1 MPAIKKISKEAII
14 DAAVDVL
21 REGGATAINAR
32 SVAKKLGCSTQ
43 PIYLSF
49 QNMDDLKA
57 AMTQRAIALHTRH
70 VRNSNSDT
78 QYSCYGMGF
87 VKFAAEER
95 HLFRWLYL
103 DGEQFGPYRDDVL
116 LPEIIAAMVNEYG
129 YTEEVARK
137 LHQDMTYYSYG
148 MAILANTG
156 HLNLTDAELRAAF
169 RREFTALTVSPVPLA
184 YYLRITGI
192 VIWAVLAAVTLFAAL
207 AVEKKKK
214 QFDIQTYRE
223 IIAFSEGKRLDEIE
237 KERENGKRSYQKM
250 LLIMGSGIITLII
263 AVVIACLV
271 YVNIITT
278 ERRIPASF
286 QASPSGN
293 EHMTAVV
300 IAQMPVGVGESVLLQ
315 ALHYPLRRKL
325 RRPHGVHLG
334 GDKQNGAGDVLG
346 LYDCGGV
353 RLLHKRQIQVVH
365 AYFAQ
370 PQAFPQHLAERELLH
385 HIGQRKGRQPA
396 SLKDARQHSGKL
408 YPAVT
413 AAEKYKRLSRIFILR
428 WDKKLTEEAV
438 CLHAKSFIF
447 CCGFWII

>member
-21 REGGATAINAR
+21 REGGAAAINAR

-57 AMTQRAIALHTRH
+57 AMTQRAVALHTQH

-87 VKFAAEER
+87 VKFAEEER

-169 RREFTALTVSPVPLA
+169 RREFTALTAYYDVSPVPL
-184 YYLRITGI
+184 RFRTQ
-192 VIWAVLAAVTLFAAL
+192 
-207 AVEKKKK
+207 EK
-214 QFDIQTYRE
+214 
-223 IIAFSEGKRLDEIE
+223 
-237 KERENGKRSYQKM
+237 
-250 LLIMGSGIITLII
+250 
-263 AVVIACLV
+263 
-271 YVNIITT
+271 
-278 ERRIPASF
+278 
-286 QASPSGN
+286 
-293 EHMTAVV
+293 
-300 IAQMPVGVGESVLLQ
+300 
-315 ALHYPLRRKL
+315 
-325 RRPHGVHLG
+325 
-334 GDKQNGAGDVLG
+334 
-346 LYDCGGV
+346 
-353 RLLHKRQIQVVH
+353 
-365 AYFAQ
+365 
-370 PQAFPQHLAERELLH
+370 
-385 HIGQRKGRQPA
+385 
-396 SLKDARQHSGKL
+396 
-408 YPAVT
+408 
-413 AAEKYKRLSRIFILR
+413 
-428 WDKKLTEEAV
+428 
-438 CLHAKSFIF
+438 
-447 CCGFWII
+447 

>member
-21 REGGATAINAR
+21 REGGAAAINAR

-57 AMTQRAIALHTRH
+57 AMTQRAVALHTRH

-87 VKFAAEER
+87 VKFAEEER

-169 RREFTALTVSPVPLA
+169 RREFTALTAYYDVSPVPL
-184 YYLRITGI
+184 RFRTQ
-192 VIWAVLAAVTLFAAL
+192 
-207 AVEKKKK
+207 EK
-214 QFDIQTYRE
+214 
-223 IIAFSEGKRLDEIE
+223 
-237 KERENGKRSYQKM
+237 
-250 LLIMGSGIITLII
+250 
-263 AVVIACLV
+263 
-271 YVNIITT
+271 
-278 ERRIPASF
+278 
-286 QASPSGN
+286 
-293 EHMTAVV
+293 
-300 IAQMPVGVGESVLLQ
+300 
-315 ALHYPLRRKL
+315 
-325 RRPHGVHLG
+325 
-334 GDKQNGAGDVLG
+334 
-346 LYDCGGV
+346 
-353 RLLHKRQIQVVH
+353 
-365 AYFAQ
+365 
-370 PQAFPQHLAERELLH
+370 
-385 HIGQRKGRQPA
+385 
-396 SLKDARQHSGKL
+396 
-408 YPAVT
+408 
-413 AAEKYKRLSRIFILR
+413 
-428 WDKKLTEEAV
+428 
-438 CLHAKSFIF
+438 
-447 CCGFWII
+447 

>member
-21 REGGATAINAR
+21 REGGAAAINAR

-169 RREFTALTVSPVPLA
+169 RREFTALTVSPIPLA

-192 VIWAVLAAVTLFAAL
+192 VIWAVLAAVTLFTVL

-223 IIAFSEGKRLDEIE
+223 IIAFSEGKRLDKIE
-237 KERENGKRSYQKM
+237 KERENGKRPYQKT
-250 LLIMGSGIITLII
+250 LLIMGSGILTLII
-263 AVVIACLV
+263 AAVIACLV

-278 ERRIPASF
+278 GRRIPASF
-286 QASPSGN
+286 PASPSGPCARRLCSSRA
-293 EHMTAVV
+293 HRGRA
-300 IAQMPVGVGESVLLQ
+300 SR
-315 ALHYPLRRKL
+315 PL
-325 RRPHGVHLG
+325 
-334 GDKQNGAGDVLG
+334 
-346 LYDCGGV
+346 
-353 RLLHKRQIQVVH
+353 
-365 AYFAQ
+365 
-370 PQAFPQHLAERELLH
+370 
-385 HIGQRKGRQPA
+385 
-396 SLKDARQHSGKL
+396 
-408 YPAVT
+408 
-413 AAEKYKRLSRIFILR
+413 
-428 WDKKLTEEAV
+428 
-438 CLHAKSFIF
+438 
-447 CCGFWII
+447 